1 MKLCYFPFS
10 AYFRKKKISRI
21 ICNQISHM
29 WVGGLVTI
37 EWWDDIWLNEGFA
50 KCFEYLC
57 LNEIQQKKY
66 KYWDNFIYYKYGKV
80 LIFDESKSTP
90 PIVREVNSISSIDYI
105 FDAILY
111 AKGASVIKM
120 LKCIL

>member
-1 MKLCYFPFS
+1 
-10 AYFRKKKISRI
+10 
-21 ICNQISHM
+21 M
-29 WVGGLVTI
+29 WFGGLVTI

-80 LIFDESKSTP
+80 LIFDESKSTH